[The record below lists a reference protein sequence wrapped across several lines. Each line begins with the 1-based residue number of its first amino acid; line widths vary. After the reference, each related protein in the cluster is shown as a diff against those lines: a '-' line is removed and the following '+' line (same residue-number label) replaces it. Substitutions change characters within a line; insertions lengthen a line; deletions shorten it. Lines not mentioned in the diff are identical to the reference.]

1 MLHHLWPFLSKKQQ
15 KNIKMN
21 IKSKNYRFKVRSKR
35 LSKSQRIITKNM
47 KILKIYAKNV
57 YKMRVIAKNRCKSRK
72 PQ

>member
-1 MLHHLWPFLSKKQQ
+1 MK
-15 KNIKMN
+15 
-21 IKSKNYRFKVRSKR
+21 IKSKNYRFKLDKKR